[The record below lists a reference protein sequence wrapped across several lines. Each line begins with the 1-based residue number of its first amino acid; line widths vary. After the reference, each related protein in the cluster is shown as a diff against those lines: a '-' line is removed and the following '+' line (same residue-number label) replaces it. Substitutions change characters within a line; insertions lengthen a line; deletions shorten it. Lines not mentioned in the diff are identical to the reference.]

1 MAVQL
6 IKRGKT
12 VELTKGGNLT
22 KINVA
27 LGWDEQDDPNGYD
40 FDPDVSA
47 FLVQSSGQVRDDGD
61 FIFYGNLKHDSGA
74 VTHSGDDRT
83 GKAEGDNELITVDF
97 SKMPSYVDKITFVVT
112 IYEAERRSQNFG
124 MMENS
129 YVRID
134 NAATGEQ
141 LIKYELGEDFSF
153 ETGVVVCELYKHN
166 GDWKFTAT
174 GAGFAGGLAS
184 VVKSFGL
191 DVA

>member
-1 MAVQL
+1 MAIQL
-6 IKRGKT
+6 VKRGNT

-27 LGWDEQDDPNGYD
+27 LGWEENETGSYD

-47 FLVQSSGQVRDDGD
+47 FLVQHTGKVRDDGD

-83 GKAEGDNELITVDF
+83 GAAEGDNEVIAVDF
-97 SKMPSYVDKITFVVT
+97 SKVPSHVDKIVFVVT

-141 LIKYELGEDFSF
+141 LIKYELGEDFSL
-153 ETGVVVCELYKHN
+153 ETGVVVCELYRHN

-174 GAGFAGGLAS
+174 GAGIAGGLAAL
-184 VVKSFGL
+184 VKSFGL